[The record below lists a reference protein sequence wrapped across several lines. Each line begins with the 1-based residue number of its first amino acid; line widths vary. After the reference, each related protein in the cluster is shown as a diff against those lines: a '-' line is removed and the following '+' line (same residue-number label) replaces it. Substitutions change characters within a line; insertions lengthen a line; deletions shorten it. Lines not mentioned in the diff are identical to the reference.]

1 VSGGE
6 TDGAAASRRVL
17 LPHTLDA
24 WRRCSMSGCEWQVP
38 LPAEQCWQH
47 GGPDGPA
54 RYTDAW
60 GLDCWY
66 NGPDGEAQEAG

>member
-1 VSGGE
+1 
-6 TDGAAASRRVL
+6 
-17 LPHTLDA
+17 
-24 WRRCSMSGCEWQVP
+24 MSGCEWQVP
-38 LPAEQCWQH
+38 LPAERCWQH